1 MNLVDSITVRI
12 TFVVVAFLA
21 LSACERGSL
30 ESPLQTELSP
40 SAIAFGIT
48 PTSLDFGASKNQ
60 LSLSIKNSTSSALYW
75 DVGTSSN
82 WIKFS
87 ESDGRIEAGAT
98 ETIAVSVS
106 RAGLPNGTYRGAIE
120 VRSLTGSTTIP
131 AILKV
136 DPSTNPSISIVPS
149 SLDFGDSRTELS
161 FRIQNGGGSALDWTA
176 GTSSG
181 WVDIGK
187 TAGRIPAGSF
197 EDVSVQVS
205 RSGVASG
212 TYSGSVNV
220 VSNGGFPLAVVV
232 RMEARSGPTVNVRDF
247 GARGDGVSDDARA
260 FEAAL
265 SSLPSSGGTVFIPG
279 GTYSMGPIHASPLRP
294 LDLSKV
300 SNVTIAGEGMGL
312 TTLKLEPGTYPSAT
326 FMILVLASSDI
337 TIRDLTL
344 DMNRNQSSFGDE
356 QSHGIRVVSS
366 SGVAIDRVRFQ
377 SGPGDGVYLLGV
389 GEIGEPW
396 TEQVRVENS
405 EFKDLWRNGVTV
417 QRGVQDVMIRTNTF
431 EGLGDQAVSV
441 EPSGSGSASR
451 RITVEANYV
460 RHSNANWA
468 IAMSGTRRDEFLQ
481 GLTFRNNTIENGS
494 AYFLRAG
501 DVKVTGNR
509 ILGDRWHPTL
519 RLENVNLAV
528 VSDNFVAGV
537 KSNNT
542 EGVVQIL
549 NEEGALTSNV
559 TLKENQIQANP
570 NSTGIH
576 VRDARTNITITDN
589 TLTGSDSKKGILID
603 NFLTTGSKRT
613 NFTVSNNIVQNFEY
627 GILIGTRG
635 DTYSSVYVLSNS
647 LSHNQQPSTSTVG
660 IVFSLGTD
668 YQSIVQ
674 VLYNSFGTGILRSI
688 LNQ

>member
-1 MNLVDSITVRI
+1 
-12 TFVVVAFLA
+12 
-21 LSACERGSL
+21 
-30 ESPLQTELSP
+30 
-40 SAIAFGIT
+40 
-48 PTSLDFGASKNQ
+48 
-60 LSLSIKNSTSSALYW
+60 
-75 DVGTSSN
+75 
-82 WIKFS
+82 
-87 ESDGRIEAGAT
+87 
-98 ETIAVSVS
+98 
-106 RAGLPNGTYRGAIE
+106 
-120 VRSLTGSTTIP
+120 
-131 AILKV
+131 
-136 DPSTNPSISIVPS
+136 
-149 SLDFGDSRTELS
+149 
-161 FRIQNGGGSALDWTA
+161 
-176 GTSSG
+176 
-181 WVDIGK
+181 
-187 TAGRIPAGSF
+187 
-197 EDVSVQVS
+197 
-205 RSGVASG
+205 
-212 TYSGSVNV
+212 
-220 VSNGGFPLAVVV
+220 
-232 RMEARSGPTVNVRDF
+232 
-247 GARGDGVSDDARA
+247 
-260 FEAAL
+260 
-265 SSLPSSGGTVFIPG
+265 
-279 GTYSMGPIHASPLRP
+279 
-294 LDLSKV
+294 
-300 SNVTIAGEGMGL
+300 
-312 TTLKLEPGTYPSAT
+312 
-326 FMILVLASSDI
+326 
-337 TIRDLTL
+337 
-344 DMNRNQSSFGDE
+344 
-356 QSHGIRVVSS
+356 
-366 SGVAIDRVRFQ
+366 
-377 SGPGDGVYLLGV
+377 VYLLGV

-559 TLKENQIQANP
+559 TVKENQIQANP

-613 NFTVSNNIVQNFEY
+613 NFTVSNNIVQNFEH